1 MGTDTS
7 RACITCKKVF
17 YLGYGGYATEME
29 RLKKFPLGDHYNCEL
44 TEHFSTDYLKLREDG
59 HLWDDLEGIVG
70 TDGGY
75 IDQIFIHDYIS
86 FEHIDLTKEV
96 VKDE

>member
-7 RACITCKKVF
+7 RACITCKKVY
-17 YLGYGGYATEME
+17 YLGYGGYVTEME

-59 HLWDDLEGIVG
+59 HLWEDLAGIVLESYE
-70 TDGGY
+70 DKV
-75 IDQIFIHDYIS
+75 FIYDYIN
-86 FEHIDLTKEV
+86 FEHIDLS
-96 VKDE
+96 